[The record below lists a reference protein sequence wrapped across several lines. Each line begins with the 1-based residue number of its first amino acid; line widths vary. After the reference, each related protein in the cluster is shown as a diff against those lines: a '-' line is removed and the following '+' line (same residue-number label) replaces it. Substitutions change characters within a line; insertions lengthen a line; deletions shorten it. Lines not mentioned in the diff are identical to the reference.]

1 MVLAAS
7 AAVVMAVATF
17 LVWTKFQVLTVSG
30 GKAVPG
36 SETRN
41 LWSEYWWLAAALLGS
56 AVLAAIA
63 AVLTTAGRL
72 PQCVP
77 VVVGVVA
84 VGLAVYGVARNPG
97 APVSGVLGNSSAH
110 FQAVEGDYSR
120 GVGRYVALAAGL
132 GVLVARLGGGAGR
145 KRTNTAREAVPRLR
159 RACPLRCPCLSVLRS
174 SVRRVAACSNAA
186 NPATDRGSLRV
197 LGLLVL
203 HLDPHPAGT
212 PEAIRIVRAEVIAQQ
227 ERLHNGPFVSRPAR
241 HDRRRFV

>member
-72 PQCVP
+72 PRWVP

-97 APVSGVLGNSSAH
+97 APVSGVLGNSSTH

-132 GVLVARLGGGAGR
+132 GVLVADSVAGLAASG
-145 KRTNTAREAVPRLR
+145 RTPRGK
-159 RACPLRCPCLSVLRS
+159 RCPDCAER
-174 SVRRVAACSNAA
+174 VRFDAHVCRYC
-186 NPATDRGSLRV
+186 G
-197 LGLLVL
+197 
-203 HLDPHPAGT
+203 H
-212 PEAIRIVRAEVIAQQ
+212 
-227 ERLHNGPFVSRPAR
+227 
-241 HDRRRFV
+241 RFDE